1 MGEDDVL
8 GSRVW
13 VTGLARKKLGADLKR
28 AYDKGA
34 SIRTLAEGC
43 GRSYGFVHLLLT
55 EAGTTLRSR
64 GGDTRGRPAA

>member
-1 MGEDDVL
+1 MV

-13 VTGLARKKLGADLKR
+13 VTGLARKKLGADLRR

-43 GRSYGFVHLLLT
+43 GRSYGFVHFLLT